1 MEILHSF
8 ILGESM
14 ENEKLLEKLEKEKGF
29 FLHNHYQVEKI
40 EDEEV
45 ILKAELKKEAMNP
58 YEMAH
63 GAFLF
68 GLGDTAMG
76 ILVAKIAGKGV
87 TLNSDINFLKP
98 GRGKYIEAKA
108 RIIKNGRKTSL
119 AEANMYDDQ
128 GNLVAVMTANYYY
141 IEERR

>member
-1 MEILHSF
+1 MK
-8 ILGESM
+8 
-14 ENEKLLEKLEKEKGF
+14 NEKMLEKLVKENGF

-40 EDEEV
+40 DEEEV
-45 ILKAELKKEAMNP
+45 ILKAELKEEAMNP

-76 ILVAKIAGKGV
+76 ILVAKTGRKGV

-98 GRGKYIEAKA
+98 GRGAYVEAKSK
-108 RIIKNGRKTSL
+108 IIKNGKKTAF
-119 AEANMYDDQ
+119 AEAKIYDEEES
-128 GNLVAVMTANYYY
+128 LVAVMTANYYY
-141 IEERR
+141 IEEGR